1 MRGRSSPNSTHS
13 LLPVHARSTITSYNT
28 RGHTALSGL
37 AATHVESI
45 RVRRRGVTSKSPW
58 HSWTERGRLPRRVHD
73 GKRACPRAEGMQAS
87 PEGWYKYST
96 ISGRHQGRQPVIVSY
111 VKGRSGSVPSD
122 IIVGWGRREDFVN
135 SLSVEFGPAE

>member
-58 HSWTERGRLPRRVHD
+58 HSWTERGRLPRHVHD
-73 GKRACPRAEGMQAS
+73 GKRACPRAERDAGFARRLVQVQYNKWTASRATTCYCKLCQRQVRVRSVRHHRGMGA
-87 PEGWYKYST
+87 T
-96 ISGRHQGRQPVIVSY
+96 GRLRQ
-111 VKGRSGSVPSD
+111 
-122 IIVGWGRREDFVN
+122 
-135 SLSVEFGPAE
+135 LSFSRIWAR